1 MQYGNIKKGGFD
13 RAPVLPGE
21 RLTVTFTSSGKFM
34 TFAVKIDVFGG
45 HKNSKTYLHMV
56 KILLQ
61 TTTKFNIEIHLI

>member
-1 MQYGNIKKGGFD
+1 M
-13 RAPVLPGE
+13 LPGE